1 MTLPL
6 LLPLVALSVPQAQAQ
21 EVPEDNDEDVV
32 EFEWDFSVGPVLN
45 SGVVL
50 SGDSAGN
57 AVFSAGLSSA
67 VSLGVRAGGRGD
79 DGAGYLSV
87 MAGATGRTETPT
99 GLIPGEANSRTYLGH
114 LKLVGDFDWTGS
126 KNDTD
131 PDFQKVSFA
140 LLAGGG
146 PKLSY
151 GIDGERLTDGAGTP
165 ITQTVLLFG
174 GRAITNQSSRL
185 IHVAPNLMF
194 TFGGPDNLE
203 LPAVLTFSLSTGIM
217 L

>member
-1 MTLPL
+1 MI
-6 LLPLVALSVPQAQAQ
+6 
-21 EVPEDNDEDVV
+21 
-32 EFEWDFSVGPVLN
+32 
-45 SGVVL
+45 
-50 SGDSAGN
+50 
-57 AVFSAGLSSA
+57 
-67 VSLGVRAGGRGD
+67 
-79 DGAGYLSV
+79 
-87 MAGATGRTETPT
+87 GATGRTETPT

-151 GIDGERLTDGAGTP
+151 GIDGERLTDGTGTP

-203 LPAVLTFSLSTGIM
+203 LPAVFTFSLSTGIM

>member
-1 MTLPL
+1 MTFALFPML
-6 LLPLVALSVPQAQAQ
+6 LAFSASQAEAQ
-21 EVPEDNDEDVV
+21 DVPEDNDEDVV
-32 EFEWDFSVGPVLN
+32 EFEWDFSLGPVLN

-57 AVFSAGLSSA
+57 AVFSAGLSSG
-67 VSLGVRAGGRGD
+67 VSLGVRAGGRGE
-79 DGAGYLSV
+79 DGAGYLSI

-146 PKLSY
+146 PKMSY
-151 GIDGERLTDGAGTP
+151 GIDGERLNDSTGTP
-165 ITQTVLLFG
+165 ITQTVLLLG
-174 GRAITNQSSRL
+174 ARAITNNSSRL
-185 IHVAPNLMF
+185 VHVAPNLMF

-203 LPAVLTFSLSTGIM
+203 LPAVLSFSLSTGIM